1 MADKLATLIRLHTWR
16 LDEQWHALADALREL
31 DRLRQ
36 ASRALEAEIAAEQEA
51 AAAAP
56 AEAGLAYAR
65 YARVAVE
72 RRAACREASFVAEA
86 EIASRREKVQVCY
99 RELRTLEIARDNRR
113 QRAKAEAARRE
124 ALMLDEIGLIAHS
137 RSGDEATSEVV

>member
-16 LDEQWHALADALREL
+16 LDEQRRALADALREL
-31 DRLRQ
+31 DGLDQ
-36 ASRALEAEIAAEQEA
+36 ASRALEAEIAAEQQT

-65 YARVAVE
+65 FARVAAE
-72 RRAACREASFVAEA
+72 RRAACREAISRAEA
-86 EIASRREKVQVCY
+86 DVASRREEVQARY

-113 QRAKAEAARRE
+113 ERAKAEAARPK
-124 ALMLDEIGLIAHS
+124 A
-137 RSGDEATSEVV
+137 